1 MKISITVDCTP
12 EEARSFFGMP
22 DLKPLQESM
31 LAQMQAQMKSAAM
44 DPETIFKTV
53 FPMQSEALAGL
64 QKAFW
69 SQFGGTK
76 SSDDR

>member
-1 MKISITVDCTP
+1 LKISITVDCTP

-22 DLKPLQESM
+22 DLKPLQESL
-31 LAQMQAQMKSAAM
+31 LAQMQAQMKNAAV

-53 FPMQSEALAGL
+53 FPMQSEAFAGL

-69 SQFGGTK
+69 SQFGAAK
-76 SSDDR
+76 PSDER